1 MFSRGCTIHPPR
13 EVGFIKVGV
22 CYCWRSWWVPIL
34 HIDLEVKSW
43 APSMTKRCSPPLE
56 IQHLYIQLWWFIY
69 GKGGPQQ
76 LRGRQCFRITEGWH
90 HKVLGKMTYSTS
102 SSDRWA
108 NADVGVRR
116 LWVHN
121 TRPPPTPLW
130 DVGVYQPSR
139 SLACFQCSLGGWR
152 RAYFWKYSCHQGYK
166 RCSQKCTSTQYEC
179 IGSMPNLGWTKWWKS
194 TCWTTDW
201 SINLPPESWLT
212 LQWMISRSNP
222 LHSNLPLSALK
233 VKPPPFQK

>member
-1 MFSRGCTIHPPR
+1 MEKLVLSSYGGGNVSESQKAGTIRSLARWLNWPPHLTDEQMQMWTCAGSGCTTP
-13 EVGFIKVGV
+13 G
-22 CYCWRSWWVPIL
+22 
-34 HIDLEVKSW
+34 
-43 APSMTKRCSPPLE
+43 
-56 IQHLYIQLWWFIY
+56 
-69 GKGGPQQ
+69 
-76 LRGRQCFRITEGWH
+76 
-90 HKVLGKMTYSTS
+90 
-102 SSDRWA
+102 
-108 NADVGVRR
+108 
-116 LWVHN
+116 
-121 TRPPPTPLW
+121 PPPTPLW

-139 SLACFQCSLGGWR
+139 SLVCFQCRLGGGSG
-152 RAYFWKYSCHQGYK
+152 ACFWKYSCHQGYK